1 MLVIYQMLVT
11 LVILDLGG
19 KGWPIN
25 LSRIGSSLYVEL
37 VELDPKDDLELESEL
52 ELVSIGMCIA
62 DL

>member
-1 MLVIYQMLVT
+1 MLVIYQM

-25 LSRIGSSLYVEL
+25 LIRIGSSLYVEL